1 MKALLLLTIT
11 LIATVALT
19 GCTDADVASRN
30 LSRAAENFEID
41 RRIVFYNGVTGGYML
56 TIEGR
61 CAIEDQKTQ
70 LEVTCQTGPRDYRK
84 HFLGLS
90 DNVTYFAEQ
99 LSQGDVSAYHYRI
112 TFKPQLIV
120 PDFDFRGSSDALM
133 DNTSE
138 AMQ

>member
-1 MKALLLLTIT
+1 MKALLILTIT

-70 LEVTCQTGPRDYRK
+70 LEVTCQTGATRLPQALPGPVGQRD
-84 HFLGLS
+84 L
-90 DNVTYFAEQ
+90 
-99 LSQGDVSAYHYRI
+99 
-112 TFKPQLIV
+112 
-120 PDFDFRGSSDALM
+120 FRRATQPG
-133 DNTSE
+133 
-138 AMQ
+138 